1 MRKTAMK
8 KSFLRLGAIVIA
20 LMIGAIL
27 ASAQG
32 ISPPPTAFEQ
42 PPKVGDMAPDFALPS
57 GGKLAHMKLSDLRG
71 KKKVLLAFYVFD
83 FTGG

>member
-1 MRKTAMK
+1 MK
-8 KSFLRLGAIVIA
+8 KSFLRLSAVVVA
-20 LMIGAIL
+20 LVIGAIS

-32 ISPPPTAFEQ
+32 ISPPATAFEQ
-42 PPKVGDMAPDFALPS
+42 PPKVGDMAPDFAIPS
-57 GGKLAHMKLSDLRG
+57 GGKLTPMKLSDLRG

>member
-1 MRKTAMK
+1 MR
-8 KSFLRLGAIVIA
+8 KSFLRMAAVLAA
-20 LMIGAIL
+20 LMIGAIS

-32 ISPPPTAFEQ
+32 ISPPTTSFEQ
-42 PPKVGDMAPDFALPS
+42 PPKVGDSAPDFALPS
-57 GGKLAHMKLSDLRG
+57 GGKLTPMKLSDLRG